1 MKFSAAIVVTF
12 LSLLLGVSAGSSQE
26 TYPNRPIKIVVPN
39 PPGGVTDLI
48 GRVFGQKLTEA
59 WGQSVIVENRPGGD
73 EMIAGEVV
81 ARSAPDGYTLL
92 VASNGGVTSSPQ
104 LHKDKSY
111 DPIKDLT
118 PILYLGD
125 LAPVLL
131 VTSSLP
137 ATNVEE
143 FIALVK
149 SKPGQLNYGSFGNG
163 SYPHVAME
171 DLKRRTGIDITHIA
185 YRGAPPAYTALL
197 SGEIAVMITNLAG
210 AETQA
215 ATGKAKIIAAA
226 GATRS
231 TFRPD
236 LPTIGETVPGFATGA
251 WWGIFGPANLPKP
264 IIEKIRAEWARTVNT
279 PEMKKIFET
288 NTLQPVEMTQEKM
301 VQFIDKDQ
309 TYWAQQFKQAGL
321 EAQ

>member
-1 MKFSAAIVVTF
+1 MKFSTAIVVTF